1 MHEYT
6 SKVKVWGLSCPGFP
20 EEVGR
25 ARRWTRDILRDSPF
39 AEDAE
44 LIVSELGANA
54 ILHTASGRE
63 RGGFHLAVAISAQ
76 VVALSVTDDGDA
88 GTAPKVEHDQEQ
100 DAEHGRGLGMVS
112 AIAHRVVVHD
122 SDHGHTVTAE
132 LYADPHRGGQPCEI
146 DTRASPSAL
155 RAPHRVSGASRHP
168 AHVPSSSHSAP

>member
-6 SKVKVWGLSCPGFP
+6 STARVWGLSCPGFP
-20 EEVGR
+20 EEVSR
-25 ARRWTRDILRDSPF
+25 ARRWTRDILRGSPL

-63 RGGFHLAVAISAQ
+63 HGSFHLAVAVTDQ
-76 VVALSVTDDGDA
+76 VVAVSVTDDG
-88 GTAPKVEHDQEQ
+88 GTTTAPKVEHQDQEAE
-100 DAEHGRGLGMVS
+100 AEHGRGLGMVS

-132 LYADPHRGGQPCEI
+132 LYADATQGG
-146 DTRASPSAL
+146 
-155 RAPHRVSGASRHP
+155 HP
-168 AHVPSSSHSAP
+168 WR